1 MSRVASRVFSREL
14 KLSAVHRMVSR
25 KTSALWPASFGFCVR
40 VSTSGETTFARAGN
54 FRARG
59 IAKTRVRASL
69 LSIVIVRQGLV
80 QIVDTL
86 IQIAF
91 AFWPNATLK
100 EAHRSAPQHSIRSL
114 KFG

>member
-1 MSRVASRVFSREL
+1 
-14 KLSAVHRMVSR
+14 
-25 KTSALWPASFGFCVR
+25 
-40 VSTSGETTFARAGN
+40 
-54 FRARG
+54 
-59 IAKTRVRASL
+59 VRASL